1 MSRTWSLAATV
12 ALPLLFPPLAASA
25 ATIGVVA
32 PTSGPYAL
40 LGAQVTAGA
49 RAAADATGDTLVEIG
64 EDCEADAP
72 AAGVAQ
78 RLVEADADAAIGF
91 LCGETLT
98 GALPQLAT
106 AGIPVITL
114 SVRSNILMEDA
125 LREDWPLFRLSPADG
140 DEAERISEIILE
152 RWSAEPIALI
162 DDGTI
167 YGRELTSSIRRQ
179 IESSGLTPVFVDTYR
194 PGQEQQLALVRR
206 LAQAGARRIIVG
218 GDRNDA
224 AVIARDAAQENVPL
238 QILGGDTMRAADRP
252 VPLPDGAMAV
262 ALPDYSALPSAA
274 DAATTLRGRG
284 VVPEGYALPAYAAVQ
299 IVGQAVS
306 AAGSQPLTQVLLA
319 TQFQSAIGPVDFD
332 ERHELTRNPL
342 RLQEWR
348 GDRFVAVDVPT
359 E

>member
-40 LGAQVTAGA
+40 LGAQVIAGA
-49 RAAADATGDTLVEIG
+49 RAAAEATGDTLVEIA

-72 AAGVAQ
+72 TAVAPQ
-78 RLVEADADAAIGF
+78 LVEAGAVAAIGF
-91 LCGETLT
+91 LCGETLI

-114 SVRSNILMEDA
+114 SVRSKILMEDA

-167 YGRELTSSIRRQ
+167 YGRELTSSIRRR

-206 LAQAGARRIIVG
+206 LARAGARRIVIG

-224 AVIARDAAQENVPL
+224 AIIARDAAEENIPL
-238 QILGGDTMRAADRP
+238 QVLGGDTMRAADRP
-252 VPLPDGAMAV
+252 ASLPDGAMAV

-274 DAATTLRGRG
+274 DAATTLSGRG

-306 AAGSQPLTQVLLA
+306 AAGSQPLTEVLLA
-319 TQFQSAIGPVDFD
+319 TEFQSAIGPVDFD
-332 ERHELTRNPL
+332 ERHELAGNPL